1 MKTPKL
7 LLAALSL
14 AAFSATAQAQTLFY
28 STSTNGTWQGAT
40 AWNTTGVANAGDQ
53 AWADNNTAVFG
64 PTAAALTVT
73 NNATRALTGLTN
85 SGNLT
90 VTIQNSSNSTLLQMS
105 GGTINATGTL
115 SAITVNGGFAGD
127 FTKTGLGT
135 FTLGSTN
142 SNVYNATA
150 TVNQGGFTFNT
161 NARTGT
167 SSNAILGGGTVT
179 FNRSSGADTYSF
191 GALSGSS
198 GSVVLAQNPS
208 GSGQST
214 ATVTSLSS
222 TGSGFSIGVVTSA
235 NGNATSNNPDFTVNQ
250 SVNTTFTGNITGA
263 VTNTGTFSTTRT
275 RLSLTKNGT
284 GDLTMTG
291 AINNLERTTN
301 INGGRLIINSA
312 TTSFSSH
319 NGTTAISVNN
329 GGTLG
334 GTGTITTLAGDNIV
348 VADGGKLEAG
358 LDGSAGKLTMA
369 LANATLDI
377 SAATAGVGTG
387 WLRFDLGANTTA
399 GTTYDQFDLTGGALK
414 IGTAN
419 LSFADFD
426 FNAIAGFGAGNYT
439 LFQTTT
445 AIDGSLSDSNSGTI
459 NGLSSSLSISGNNL
473 ILTAVPEP
481 STWALIAC
489 SLATLV
495 VLRRRRHI

>member
-1 MKTPKL
+1 
-7 LLAALSL
+7 
-14 AAFSATAQAQTLFY
+14 
-28 STSTNGTWQGAT
+28 
-40 AWNTTGVANAGDQ
+40 V
-53 AWADNNTAVFG
+53 
-64 PTAAALTVT
+64 
-73 NNATRALTGLTN
+73 
-85 SGNLT
+85 
-90 VTIQNSSNSTLLQMS
+90 
-105 GGTINATGTL
+105 
-115 SAITVNGGFAGD
+115 
-127 FTKTGLGT
+127 T
-135 FTLGSTN
+135 FT
-142 SNVYNATA
+142 
-150 TVNQGGFTFNT
+150 Q
-161 NARTGT
+161 
-167 SSNAILGGGTVT
+167 
-179 FNRSSGADTYSF
+179 SSGADTYSF
-191 GALSGSS
+191 GALSGTS
-198 GSVVLAQNPS
+198 GSVVVGQNAS
-208 GSGQST
+208 GPGQAS

-222 TGSGFSIGVVTSA
+222 TDSGFSIGVVTSA

-250 SVNTTFTGNITGA
+250 SVNTTFTGTINGA
-263 VTNTGTFSTTRT
+263 VNNNNSTRT

-301 INGGRLIINSA
+301 INAGTLIINST
-312 TTSFSSH
+312 TTSF
-319 NGTTAISVNN
+319 GDVVATTAISVNN

-334 GTGTITTLAGDNIV
+334 GTGNITTTAGDNIV

>member
-7 LLAALSL
+7 LLAALSFS
-14 AAFSATAQAQTLFY
+14 AFAATAQAQTLFY
-28 STSTNGTWQGAT
+28 SNSSNPGWPGAS
-40 AWNTTGVANAGDQ
+40 AWNTTGVGNAGDQ
-53 AWADNNTAVFG
+53 AWTDNNTAVFG
-64 PTAAALTVT
+64 PTAAALAVT
-73 NNATRALTGLTN
+73 NNATRAVAGLTN
-85 SGNLT
+85 SGNQT

-105 GGTINATGTL
+105 GGTINATTTL
-115 SAITVNGGFAGD
+115 SAITVNGGFAGN

-135 FTLGSTN
+135 FTLGIGTP
-142 SNVYNATA
+142 NVYNGTA

-179 FNRSSGADTYSF
+179 FTRSAAADTYSF
-191 GALSGSS
+191 GALSGTS
-198 GSVVLAQNPS
+198 GSVVVGQNAS
-208 GSGQST
+208 GSGQAS

-222 TGSGFSIGVVTSA
+222 TGSGFSIGLLSSS
-235 NGNATSNNPDFTVNQ
+235 NGNVTSNNPDFTVNQ
-250 SVNTTFTGNITGA
+250 SVNTTFTGTING
-263 VTNTGTFSTTRT
+263 VGNNTNSTRT

-301 INGGRLIINSA
+301 INGGRFIINSA
-312 TTSFSSH
+312 TTSF
-319 NGTTAISVNN
+319 GDVVATTAISVNN

-334 GTGTITTLAGDNIV
+334 GTGNITTTAGDNIV

-358 LDGSAGKLTMA
+358 LNGFAGKLTMA
-369 LANATLDI
+369 LGTNATLDI

-387 WLRFDLGANTTA
+387 WLRFDLGADTTA
-399 GTTYDQFDLTGGALK
+399 GTTYDQFNLTGGALK

-459 NGLSSSLSISGNNL
+459 NGLSSSLSISGTNL